1 MTCLEQ
7 VKSQVMYNTKLLQ
20 QAVQKLD
27 HVSQQEEIISQ
38 EETNIKL
45 PEPPDKD
52 WAKLLELEDLL
63 DQKKVDAPAIGSD
76 RRLIPRF
83 FDKTWSKSLKKNQTM

>member
-45 PEPPDKD
+45 PELPVKD

-63 DQKKVDAPAIGSD
+63 DQKKVDAPAIGGD

-83 FDKTWSKSLKKNQTM
+83 FDKTGLKSLKTSQTM